1 MAAVADPAH
10 VPVAEQI
17 RVGTGMGTALHRN
30 INTGFD
36 FDFFVGLDEV
46 QMVKGA
52 RRVGREEV
60 LSSFVIFQLL
70 SMLPHSR
77 VYIDELGLCVCIRRN
92 VMCWHTVTA
101 NGWLERSPASTRAKN
116 Y

>member
-36 FDFFVGLDEV
+36 FDFFLGLDEV

-52 RRVGREEV
+52 RRV
-60 LSSFVIFQLL
+60 
-70 SMLPHSR
+70 
-77 VYIDELGLCVCIRRN
+77 
-92 VMCWHTVTA
+92 
-101 NGWLERSPASTRAKN
+101 
-116 Y
+116 